1 MQEITSGNPAELEIE
16 APPGL
21 LPNLS
26 EWGIEEVERGVCED
40 SAINRRTIR
49 QNKAKF
55 NTVFDAQGFPTGYL
69 QVISAEMYTAAQGLS
84 KTDLLTDPD
93 DYNSDYQTGLA
104 LILSESAQNTAP
116 TWVLNT
122 TRTYI
127 RQQEE
132 RRDLGPDAD
141 LHQSRLVATPTRC
154 NTMKSDGTRCWG
166 WSNGALEMQG
176 MCRVHA
182 RRSGKIAPVSVSN
195 AQLTRAR
202 LASAAPGAVEEL
214 ETLAYS
220 AESEQVRLGALKD
233 ILDRAGYKAAIEIEQ
248 KVEVQVTDAAET
260 VKSRLAKLRQG
271 QEEKEKLLRQIHNAQ
286 ANSEIVDAEVVD
298 DDE

>member
-141 LHQSRLVATPTRC
+141 LHQSRLVTAPTRC

-286 ANSEIVDAEVVD
+286 ANSEIVDAEVVE